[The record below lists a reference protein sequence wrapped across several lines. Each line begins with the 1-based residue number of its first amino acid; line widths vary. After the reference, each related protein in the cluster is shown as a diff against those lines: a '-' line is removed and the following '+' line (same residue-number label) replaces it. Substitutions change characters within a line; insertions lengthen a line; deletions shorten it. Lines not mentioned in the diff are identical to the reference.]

1 MADVVLLGMELD
13 KDPPPVPSQVFH
25 SSIAAYWESIC
36 EYSPS
41 QDESST
47 EIWNGIKWSLSMNIT
62 TLTQFY
68 DSVTITGKYQ
78 YDESWTEAFAT
89 FKNAEQWKKNVTDN
103 IHSTASKNYKVKI
116 DIGGTRRLPAK
127 GDATIIITITWNPPA
142 TA

>member
-1 MADVVLLGMELD
+1 MADVGMELD
-13 KDPPPVPSQVFH
+13 KEPPPVPSQVFH

-62 TLTQFY
+62 TQTEFY

-78 YDESWTEAFAT
+78 FDESWTEAFAT
-89 FKNAEQWKKNVTDN
+89 FKNAEQWKKNVTES
-103 IHSTASKNYKVKI
+103 IHTTASKNYKVKI
-116 DIGGTRRLPAK
+116 EIAGTRRLPAK
-127 GDATIIITITWNPPA
+127 GEGTIIITITWNPPA

>member
-1 MADVVLLGMELD
+1 MADVGMELD
-13 KDPPPVPSQVFH
+13 KEPPPVPSQVFH

-47 EIWNGIKWSLSMNIT
+47 EIWNGIKWTLSMNIT
-62 TLTQFY
+62 TQTEFY

-78 YDESWTEAFAT
+78 FDESWTEAFAT
-89 FKNAEQWKKNVTDN
+89 FKNAEQWKKNVTES
-103 IHSTASKNYKVKI
+103 IHTTASKNYKVKI
-116 DIGGTRRLPAK
+116 EIAGTRRLPAK
-127 GDATIIITITWNPPA
+127 GEGMIIITITWNPPA

>member
-1 MADVVLLGMELD
+1 MELD
-13 KDPPPVPSQVFH
+13 KEPPPVPSQVFH

-47 EIWNGIKWSLSMNIT
+47 EIWNGIKWTLSMNIT
-62 TLTQFY
+62 TQTEFY

-78 YDESWTEAFAT
+78 FDESWTEAFAT
-89 FKNAEQWKKNVTDN
+89 FKNAEQWKKNVTES
-103 IHSTASKNYKVKI
+103 IHTTASKNYKVKI
-116 DIGGTRRLPAK
+116 EIAGTRRLPAK
-127 GDATIIITITWNPPA
+127 GEGMIIITITWNPPA

>member
-1 MADVVLLGMELD
+1 MTDVILLGMELD
-13 KDPPPVPSQVFH
+13 KEPPPVPSQVFH

-47 EIWNGIKWSLSMNIT
+47 EIWNGIKWTLSMNIT
-62 TLTQFY
+62 TQTEFY

-78 YDESWTEAFAT
+78 FDESWTEAFAT
-89 FKNAEQWKKNVTDN
+89 FKNAEQWKKNVTES
-103 IHSTASKNYKVKI
+103 IHTTASKNYKVKI
-116 DIGGTRRLPAK
+116 EIAGTRRLPAK
-127 GDATIIITITWNPPA
+127 GEGMIIITITWNPPA

>member
-1 MADVVLLGMELD
+1 MADVGMELD
-13 KDPPPVPSQVFH
+13 KEPPPVPSQVFH

-47 EIWNGIKWSLSMNIT
+47 EIWNGIKWTLSMNIT
-62 TLTQFY
+62 TRTQFY
-68 DSVTITGKYQ
+68 DSVVITGKYQ

-89 FKNAEQWKKNVTDN
+89 FKNAEQWKKNV
-103 IHSTASKNYKVKI
+103 IESVQSSASQHYKVKI
-116 DIGGTRRLPAK
+116 DIAGTRRLPAK
-127 GDATIIITITWNPPA
+127 GEGTIIITITWNPPA

>member
-1 MADVVLLGMELD
+1 MSKIFANA
-13 KDPPPVPSQVFH
+13 
-25 SSIAAYWESIC
+25 SSLMKEKSVAEMDINVWFFFTIKE
-36 EYSPS
+36 
-41 QDESST
+41 
-47 EIWNGIKWSLSMNIT
+47 GIKWSLSMNII
-62 TLTQFY
+62 TLTQYY
-68 DSVTITGKYQ
+68 DSVIITGKYQ